1 METQKISKD
10 AEGFSFSPNKNIV
23 IFILSLVIIIV
34 GFIAYQQNR
43 EKTKLISE
51 YQSERN
57 ATESY
62 LNQTFQTIE
71 SNLAEIRMREGII
84 ESNLENPESTG
95 SLSAEE
101 KIQNE
106 IQMIESIMEKNKAL
120 IAELNLKVDNQNAD
134 LIKYK
139 NTISQ
144 ANKKLESFKQEVAN
158 LMAINEGLQGDL
170 TTAKSNYSNLE
181 SDYQTKIN
189 EINSKSQIINE
200 QLSELQK
207 KDLEMNKVFYT
218 VGEFKELSEENLVEK
233 EGGILGIGSAKVLA
247 NNLDQKK
254 FIEVD
259 RRDLKVIP
267 VHGKKVELVTKH
279 DITSYEIVMK
289 NGRADKL
296 VINNPE
302 AFWRD
307 SKYLVVLVKD
317 QDEDLA
323 ELKK

>member
-1 METQKISKD
+1 METQKFSKE
-10 AEGFSFSPNKNIV
+10 AEGFRFKSNKNII
-23 IFILSLVIIIV
+23 IFILSLVIVVV
-34 GFIAYQQNR
+34 GFIAFQQNR

-71 SNLAEIRMREGII
+71 SNLAEIRVREGII
-84 ESNLENPESTG
+84 ESNLDNPESTG
-95 SLSAEE
+95 NLSAEE

-120 IAELNLKVDNQNAD
+120 IADLNLKVDNQNAD

-144 ANKKLESFKQEVAN
+144 TNKKLESFKQEVAN

-170 TTAKSNYSNLE
+170 TTAKSKYSNLE
-181 SDYQTKIN
+181 SDYQTKI
-189 EINSKSQIINE
+189 EDINSKSQIINE

-207 KDLEMNKVFYT
+207 RDLEMNKVFYT
-218 VGEFKELSEENLVEK
+218 VGEFKELNEENLVEK
-233 EGGILGIGSAKVLA
+233 EGGILGIGSTKVLA
-247 NNLDQKK
+247 NSLDQKK

-289 NGRADKL
+289 NGRAEKL

-307 SKYLVVLVKD
+307 SKYLIVLVKD